1 MEELTSA
8 LRHDLRTP
16 LNHVIGYGEMLLEA
30 LAEDDVANGPG
41 VEALREI
48 VARSREQVR
57 LLQNARGVDDAR
69 AALRDDR
76 TLNEIYVLS
85 GALGSRYQDDV
96 RKMQQAAERIAS
108 FAGGGAG
115 PVSERA
121 AEPTANTAAPGGSR
135 GTMLAVDD
143 NPQNRELLK
152 RMLERQGYSVTMA
165 ANGEECL
172 RLLAEQRF
180 DLVLLDVIMPGL
192 SGFDVLS
199 RIRTSEEWRNL
210 PVIVVSAL
218 DESSAAIRCIEMGA
232 EDYLPK
238 PFDPVL
244 LNARIGATLEKKR
257 LRDQEI
263 RYARELEQALD
274 ELRQAQDRLVVQ
286 EKLASL
292 GALTAGIAHE
302 LKNPLNFITNFAALA
317 REAAGDLRRELDR
330 AQLESAE
337 PDREEI
343 GYLIGTIV
351 ENVGRIE
358 DHGRRAD
365 RIVRGMLLHSR
376 GQSGARELSDI
387 NGLVEEALNLAYH
400 GIRARDHAFN
410 VNIRREFQPDLAR
423 VPVRSEEIS
432 RVLLNI
438 LNNAFYAMNEK
449 RKNAPAD
456 YAPELLAQTS
466 DEGDS
471 IAILLEDNGSGI
483 SAPLQKKIFDPFF
496 TTKPAGSGTGLGLS
510 ISFDII
516 RAHEG
521 SLSVESEPGRF
532 ARFRIVLPKQ
542 VSDRARV

>member
-30 LAEDDVANGPG
+30 LAEDDAENGPG
-41 VEALREI
+41 VQALREI

-57 LLQNARGVDDAR
+57 LLQSARSIEDAR
-69 AALRDDR
+69 AALRDER
-76 TLNEIYVLS
+76 TLSDLYIVS
-85 GALGSRYQDDV
+85 GTLDSGYQDDIG
-96 RKMQQAAERIAS
+96 KMRQAAERIAS
-108 FAGGGAG
+108 FANGGSG
-115 PVSERA
+115 PADERA
-121 AEPTANTAAPGGSR
+121 AEPVGNAAAGAGSR
-135 GTMLAVDD
+135 GTLLAVDD
-143 NPQNRELLK
+143 NPENRELLK
-152 RMLERQGYSVTMA
+152 RMLERQGYSVAMA

-172 RLLAEQRF
+172 RLMRERRF

-199 RIRTSEEWRNL
+199 RIRTSEDWRNI

-244 LNARIGATLEKKR
+244 LKARIGATLEKKH
-257 LRDQEI
+257 LRDN
-263 RYARELEQALD
+263 
-274 ELRQAQDRLVVQ
+274 LVVQ

-317 REAAGDLRRELDR
+317 REAAADLRREL
-330 AQLESAE
+330 EKTE
-337 PDREEI
+337 PDRDEVS
-343 GYLIGTIV
+343 YLVGTIV

-358 DHGRRAD
+358 DHGKRAD

-376 GQSGARELSDI
+376 GQAGARELSDV
-387 NGLVEEALNLAYH
+387 NALVEEALNLAYH
-400 GIRARDHAFN
+400 GTRARDPSFN
-410 VNIRREFQPDLAR
+410 VNIRRDFQPGLPP
-423 VPVRSEEIS
+423 VPVRAEDIS

-438 LNNAFYAMNEK
+438 LNNAFYEMNEK
-449 RKNAPAD
+449 RRTAPAE
-456 YAPELLAQTS
+456 YAPEIRAKTAEE
-466 DEGDS
+466 DDS
-471 IAILLEDNGSGI
+471 IAITIEDNGNGI
-483 SAPLQKKIFDPFF
+483 PVAIQKKIFDPFF

-510 ISFDII
+510 ISFDIV
-516 RAHEG
+516 RSHGG

-532 ARFRIVLPKQ
+532 ARFHIVLPKQ
-542 VSDRARV
+542 

>member
-30 LAEDDVANGPG
+30 LAEDDGADKAG

-48 VARSREQVR
+48 VARSREQAR
-57 LLQNARGVDDAR
+57 LLESARSVDDAR
-69 AALRDDR
+69 AALRDVHTLDGLYILSR
-76 TLNEIYVLS
+76 TLDS
-85 GALGSRYQDDV
+85 GYQDDI
-96 RKMQQAAERIAS
+96 RKMRQAAERIAS
-108 FAGGGAG
+108 FVNGGAG
-115 PVSERA
+115 AESERM
-121 AEPTANTAAPGGSR
+121 AEPAANATAGGGSR
-135 GTMLAVDD
+135 GTLLAVDD
-143 NPQNRELLK
+143 NTENRELLK
-152 RMLERQGYSVTMA
+152 RMLERQGYSVTVA

-172 RLLAEQRF
+172 RLLSGLMGEHGF

-199 RIRTSEEWRNL
+199 RIRTSEDWRNI

-244 LNARIGATLEKKR
+244 LKARIGATLEKKR
-257 LRDQEI
+257 LRDK
-263 RYARELEQALD
+263 
-274 ELRQAQDRLVVQ
+274 LVVQ
-286 EKLASL
+286 EKMASL

-317 REAAGDLRRELDR
+317 REAAGDLRREVGK
-330 AQLESAE
+330 AE

-343 GYLIGTIV
+343 AYLAGTIA

-358 DHGRRAD
+358 DHGKRAD

-376 GQSGARELSDI
+376 GQPGARELADI
-387 NGLVEEALNLAYH
+387 NALLEEALNLAYH
-400 GIRARDHAFN
+400 GMRARDHSFN
-410 VNIRREFQPDLAR
+410 VTIRRELQADLPR
-423 VPVRSEEIS
+423 VPVRAEDIS
-432 RVLLNI
+432 RVLVNI

-449 RKNAPAD
+449 RKNAPAE
-456 YAPELLAQTS
+456 YAPELLARTA

-471 IAILLEDNGSGI
+471 IAIVIEDNGNGI
-483 SAPLQKKIFDPFF
+483 PPAVQKRIFDPFF

-510 ISFDII
+510 ISFDIV
-516 RAHEG
+516 RSHEG
-521 SLSVESEPGRF
+521 SLSVESEPGRY
-532 ARFRIVLPKQ
+532 ARFRIALPKEI
-542 VSDRARV
+542 

>member
-30 LAEDDVANGPG
+30 LAEDDAATGPG

-76 TLNEIYVLS
+76 TLNELYVLS
-85 GALGSRYQDDV
+85 GALHSRYQDDV

-115 PVSERA
+115 PGSERA

-135 GTMLAVDD
+135 GTLLAVDD

-172 RLLAEQRF
+172 QLLTEQRF

-199 RIRTSEEWRNL
+199 RIRTSEEWRNI

-244 LNARIGATLEKKR
+244 LKARIGATLEKKH

-263 RYARELEQALD
+263 RYAHELEQALD
-274 ELRQAQDRLVVQ
+274 ELRRAQDKLVVQ

-317 REAAGDLRRELDR
+317 REAAGDLRGELDK
-330 AQLESAE
+330 AL

-358 DHGRRAD
+358 DHGKRAD

-400 GIRARDHAFN
+400 GIRALDHGFN
-410 VNIRREFQPDLAR
+410 VNIRRELQPDLAR

-449 RKNAPAD
+449 RKTAPAD
-456 YAPELLAQTS
+456 YAPELLARTS

-471 IAILLEDNGSGI
+471 IAILLEDNGNGI

-510 ISFDII
+510 ISFDIV

>member
-30 LAEDDVANGPG
+30 LAEDDAGSSPG

-76 TLNEIYVLS
+76 TLNELYILS
-85 GALGSRYQDDV
+85 GALDARYQDDV
-96 RKMQQAAERIAS
+96 QKMQQAAERIAS
-108 FAGGGAG
+108 FVNGGAG
-115 PVSERA
+115 PASERP
-121 AEPTANTAAPGGSR
+121 AEPLAITAAGAGSR
-135 GTMLAVDD
+135 GTLLAVDD
-143 NPQNRELLK
+143 NPQNRDLLK
-152 RMLERQGYSVTMA
+152 RMLERQGYSVTTA

-192 SGFDVLS
+192 NGFDVLS
-199 RIRTSEEWRNL
+199 RIRTSEEWRNI
-210 PVIVVSAL
+210 PVVVVSAL

-244 LNARIGATLEKKR
+244 LKARIGATLEKKR
-257 LRDQEI
+257 LRDQEL

-274 ELRQAQDRLVVQ
+274 ELRQAQDKLVVQ

-317 REAAGDLRRELDR
+317 REAAGDLRTEL
-330 AQLESAE
+330 EKAE
-337 PDREEI
+337 PDSEEI
-343 GYLIGTIV
+343 GYLIGNII

-358 DHGRRAD
+358 DHGKRAD

-376 GQSGARELSDI
+376 GQPGAREFSDI
-387 NGLVEEALNLAYH
+387 NALVDEALNLAYH
-400 GIRARDHAFN
+400 GIRARDHSFN
-410 VNIRREFQPDLAR
+410 VNIRREFTPDLAR
-423 VPVRSEEIS
+423 VPVRSEDIS

-449 RKNAPAD
+449 RKTAPPD
-456 YAPELLAQTS
+456 YAPEILAQTV
-466 DEGDS
+466 DEGDC
-471 IAILLEDNGSGI
+471 IGIVLEDNGNGI
-483 SAPLQKKIFDPFF
+483 PAAIQKKIFDPFF

-516 RAHEG
+516 RAHDG

-542 VSDRARV
+542 VSDRPRV

>member
-30 LAEDDVANGPG
+30 LTEDDAATGPG
-41 VEALREI
+41 VQALREI

-57 LLQNARGVDDAR
+57 LLQNARSVDDAR
-69 AALRDDR
+69 AALCDHR
-76 TLNEIYVLS
+76 TLDEIYVLS
-85 GALGSRYQDDV
+85 GALHSRYQDDV

-121 AEPTANTAAPGGSR
+121 AEPTASTGAPGGSR

-152 RMLERQGYSVTMA
+152 RMLERQGYSVTTA

-172 RLLAEQRF
+172 RLLTEQRF

-199 RIRTSEEWRNL
+199 RIRTSEEWRNV

-244 LNARIGATLEKKR
+244 LKARIGATLEKKR

-263 RYARELEQALD
+263 RYARELERALD

-302 LKNPLNFITNFAALA
+302 LKNPLNFITNFATLA
-317 REAAGDLRRELDR
+317 REAAGDLRSELDR
-330 AQLESAE
+330 TE

-358 DHGRRAD
+358 DHGKRAD

-376 GQSGARELSDI
+376 GQSEAREVSDI

-400 GIRARDHAFN
+400 GIRARDHGFN

-449 RKNAPAD
+449 QKNAPAD
-456 YAPELLAQTS
+456 YAPELLARTS

-471 IAILLEDNGSGI
+471 IAILIEDNGNGI

-510 ISFDII
+510 ISFDIM

-542 VSDRARV
+542 VSERARV